1 VKIIQPQ
8 AFLLIDVR
16 RPKIGFPVAGLPV
29 EDMPFNEAVIISAG
43 LSFVMLI
50 FNLIRLRKA
59 K

>member
-1 VKIIQPQ
+1 
-8 AFLLIDVR
+8 
-16 RPKIGFPVAGLPV
+16 
-29 EDMPFNEAVIISAG
+29 MPFNEAVIISAG